1 MKADRVTVRAA
12 QWPADRDRLA
22 QVRETVFVVEQGVP
36 RELEWDG
43 EDAGATHWL
52 AEDGGGVPIGV
63 ARLLRTGQIGRMAVL
78 QPWRGHGIG
87 ARLLAAA
94 LDGAR
99 ARGLAEVW
107 LNAQTSAL
115 PFYARQGFVAEGGEF
130 EEAGIPHRRM
140 RLRWEDAT

>member
-1 MKADRVTVRAA
+1 VKADRVTVRAA
-12 QWPADRDRLA
+12 QWPADRHRLA

-36 RELEWDG
+36 LELEWDG
-43 EDAGATHWL
+43 QDSGAAHWL
-52 AEDGGGVPIGV
+52 AEDGGGNPIGV
-63 ARLLRTGQIGRMAVL
+63 ARLLPTGQIGRMAVL
-78 QPWRGHGIG
+78 QPWRGRGIG

-99 ARGLAEVW
+99 ARGFTQVW

-130 EEAGIPHRRM
+130 EEAGIPHRLM